1 MESEEV
7 MSEVHLGCPAGF
19 SGPYISLSLS
29 LRISNSTKMVTFF
42 SLDDAPLCSKQTHNI
57 HLVSESSITSL
68 RQFQML
74 VSRYFS
80 SSFCLSNPS
89 IHLFHYFPQ
98 ILVRFGELNYY
109 YLILY
114 CIKHLLPLNFIKLL
128 H

>member
-1 MESEEV
+1 MEEKPFSLLQIV
-7 MSEVHLGCPAGF
+7 LDPITRL
-19 SGPYISLSLS
+19 SGPYISLFSFFLFPS
-29 LRISNSTKMVTFF
+29 HFLYLFITFYY
-42 SLDDAPLCSKQTHNI
+42 SKQMHTI